1 MEHFLTSNILP
12 FSHEFSTKLNSCL
25 LNNQDDENKWI
36 LQFILDQKSLLDI
49 AKRFNIDYD
58 FNYTSSTTSAL
69 FDAFIHFKEGK
80 SFDVVAASYLSSR
93 SGIIAR
99 SIQYDANKIFIDIL
113 YLTVNDLILELDG
126 TQFFV
131 WLNQL
136 ALQGDKI
143 LYPVGIY

>member
-1 MEHFLTSNILP
+1 MEHILTSNTRP
-12 FSHEFSTKLNSCL
+12 FSQEFTNKFNLCL
-25 LNNQDDENKWI
+25 LHNQDIEDKWI
-36 LQFILDQKSLLDI
+36 SQFILDNISLLDI
-49 AKRFNIDYD
+49 AIRYNIDYD
-58 FNYTSSTTSAL
+58 FNYASSTTSAL
-69 FDAFIHFKEGK
+69 FDAYIHFKQGK
-80 SFDVVAASYLSSR
+80 PFDVVAASYLSSR
-93 SGIIAR
+93 SGIISR

-143 LYPVGIY
+143 LYPPHIY